1 MNALSLWMELKQKQ
15 ICYKNMWIIYL
26 QKTRKYTK
34 LIYLKI
40 PYFPKTLFFFFA
52 KILNQIICIYIEN
65 KIKCKL

>member
-26 QKTRKYTK
+26 QKQENIQNQFIWKFLT
-34 LIYLKI
+34 
-40 PYFPKTLFFFFA
+40 FPKRFFFFA